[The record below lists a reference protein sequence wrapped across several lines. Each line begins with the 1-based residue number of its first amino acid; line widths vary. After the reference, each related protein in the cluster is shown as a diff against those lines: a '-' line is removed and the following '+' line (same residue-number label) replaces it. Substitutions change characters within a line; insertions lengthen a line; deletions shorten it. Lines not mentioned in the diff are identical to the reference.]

1 MLDFFCPFQGPK
13 GLPGAPGLPGD
24 PGLMG
29 ERVSGSAGEI
39 TLSKDISILLPC
51 CLRGLHFF
59 ISSVLAFLSRGR
71 MVLLGMAQ
79 LDSQVPQ

>member
-1 MLDFFCPFQGPK
+1 MLDSFFWPFQGPN

-29 ERVSGSAGEI
+29 EKVSMLGRYTVRGDQHPAAM
-39 TLSKDISILLPC
+39 LSEDLY
-51 CLRGLHFF
+51 FF
-59 ISSVLAFLSRGR
+59 ISSMLAFLSRVR
-71 MVLLGMAQ
+71 TVLLGMAQ